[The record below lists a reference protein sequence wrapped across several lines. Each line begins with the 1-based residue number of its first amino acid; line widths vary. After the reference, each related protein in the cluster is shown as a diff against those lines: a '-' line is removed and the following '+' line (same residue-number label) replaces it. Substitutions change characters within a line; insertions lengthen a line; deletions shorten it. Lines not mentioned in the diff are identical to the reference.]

1 MPDLYKC
8 KQMCTT
14 LSGCCHNTKNR
25 VIELM
30 CKFKDKECRLL
41 GDYLQSLQ
49 ILESLCNYMCLC
61 CCEHES
67 LSPSIL
73 SELKTKCILLIKQA
87 EKICKFLDKK
97 DMEYIRCNELKKY
110 CTECKH
116 MKKSKTLHR

>member
-1 MPDLYKC
+1 
-8 KQMCTT
+8 
-14 LSGCCHNTKNR
+14 
-25 VIELM
+25 
-30 CKFKDKECRLL
+30 
-41 GDYLQSLQ
+41 
-49 ILESLCNYMCLC
+49 MCLC

-110 CTECKH
+110 CTECKN